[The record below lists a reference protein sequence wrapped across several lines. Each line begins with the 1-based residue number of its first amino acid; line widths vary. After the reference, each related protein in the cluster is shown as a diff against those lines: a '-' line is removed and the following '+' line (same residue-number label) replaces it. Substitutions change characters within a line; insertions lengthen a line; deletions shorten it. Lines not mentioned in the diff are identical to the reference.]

1 MSALA
6 ERNQIAEPR
15 SVDAGVCAAW
25 TIETVGIEVIEADWR
40 ALEASGVATPYQ
52 RYDWVRA
59 YVSHAISSDHASAHI
74 LRVRA
79 RNGQTVAILP
89 FALRRAGGLR
99 TVSFIGGK
107 HANFHMGVFSPA
119 FAASLDSAGARQL
132 LNDASVAMGGVD
144 AFILHNQP
152 HEWEGHPNA
161 LALLDAQPSP
171 SQAYKLPLLPDCE
184 ATLQNSM
191 SSHARKKHKNK
202 RARFAELG
210 PSRVIIAETADVRAR
225 ILDAFHRQK
234 TARFAQMGVAD
245 PFDNAGIRA
254 FLAQASDPSEHDPS
268 SGPEPSPR
276 AQPSL
281 RLGALELNGELV
293 ATYVGAVHQTRF
305 SGMATSFEPDPAVM
319 KVSPG
324 EILLVEMIKAE
335 CKRGMTVFDL
345 GVGEARY
352 KTTICNQTEELAD
365 SFVAISAKG
374 RLAASIMRLAQK
386 AKGAIKQSP
395 FAFSLVKRVR
405 AMVGTRSSRNEMDA
419 IALRKDGRSE

>member
-6 ERNQIAEPR
+6 ERNQA
-15 SVDAGVCAAW
+15 AGPCSAGTGASAAW
-25 TIETVGIEVIEADWR
+25 SIDTVAIDQIEADWR
-40 ALEASGVATPYQ
+40 ALEAGGVATPYQ
-52 RYDWVRA
+52 RHDWVRA
-59 YVSHAISSDHASAHI
+59 YVAHAVGAGDTDTRI
-74 LRVRA
+74 LKVRA
-79 RNGQTVAILP
+79 RDGQTVAILP
-89 FALRRAGGLR
+89 FALRRAGGLK

-107 HANFHMGVFSPA
+107 HANFHMGVFAPD
-119 FAASLDSAGARQL
+119 FAALLDSEGARQL
-132 LNDASVAMGGVD
+132 LNDASAAMGGID

-152 HEWEGHPNA
+152 QAWEGHANA
-161 LALLDAQPSP
+161 LALLDPQPSP
-171 SQAYKLPLLPDCE
+171 SQAYKLALQADCE

-210 PSRVIIAETADVRAR
+210 PSRLIIAETADERAR
-225 ILDAFHRQK
+225 ILDAFCRQK
-234 TARFAQMGVAD
+234 AARFTQMGVPD
-245 PFDNAGIRA
+245 PFADTGVRA
-254 FLAQASDPSEHDPS
+254 FLAQASTPSGS
-268 SGPEPSPR
+268 
-276 AQPSL
+276 AAAL

-305 SGMATSFEPDPAVM
+305 SGMATSFEPDPAIM

-324 EILLVEMIKAE
+324 EILLIEMIKSE

-352 KTTICNQTEELAD
+352 KTTICNQTEELVD

-374 RLAASIMRLAQK
+374 RLAASVLRLTQK

-395 FAFSLVKRVR
+395 LVFSLVKRVR
-405 AMVGTRSSRNEMDA
+405 AMGNVKPRQAAAAQE
-419 IALRKDGRSE
+419 

>member
-6 ERNQIAEPR
+6 ERNPIVEPR
-15 SVDAGVCAAW
+15 GLSSGATAAW
-25 TIETVGIEVIEADWR
+25 TIDTVAIDQIEADWR
-40 ALEASGVATPYQ
+40 ALEANGVATPYQ

-59 YVSHAISSDHASAHI
+59 YVSHAIMADGADARI
-74 LRVRA
+74 LKVRA

-89 FALRRAGGLR
+89 FALRRAGGLK

-107 HANFHMGVFSPA
+107 HANFHMGVFAPA
-119 FAASLDSAGARQL
+119 FAASLDMAGARQL
-132 LNDASVAMGGVD
+132 LNDASAALGGVD

-152 HEWEGHPNA
+152 HAWEGHANA
-161 LALLDAQPSP
+161 LALLDPQPSP
-171 SQAYKLPLLPDCE
+171 SQAYKLSLMADCE
-184 ATLQNSM
+184 ATLQSSM

-210 PSRVIIAETADVRAR
+210 TSRLIIAETAHERVR
-225 ILDAFHRQK
+225 ILEAFCRQK
-234 TARFAQMGVAD
+234 AARFAQMGVPD
-245 PFDNAGIRA
+245 PFADAGVRA
-254 FLAQASDPSEHDPS
+254 FMAQASKPSAA
-268 SGPEPSPR
+268 EPSPR
-276 AQPSL
+276 TEPSL
-281 RLGALELNGELV
+281 RLAALELNGKLV

-305 SGMATSFEPDPAVM
+305 SGMATSFEPDPAIM

-324 EILLVEMIKAE
+324 EILLVEMIRAE

-374 RLAASIMRLAQK
+374 RLAASLLRLAQK

-395 FAFSLVKRVR
+395 LVFSLVKRVR
-405 AMVGTRSSRNEMDA
+405 AMAVVKPQPSGAAQD
-419 IALRKDGRSE
+419 